1 MNAAVLHATRP
12 RHAGTARAGTD
23 DELKKSESK
32 GLHSGICKVRIASQ
46 DVIVYTQLLTCHRNR
61 QAGCH

>member
-23 DELKKSESK
+23 DELKKSES
-32 GLHSGICKVRIASQ
+32 
-46 DVIVYTQLLTCHRNR
+46 
-61 QAGCH
+61 